1 MTAVRFTCA
10 LAVPGVGLG
19 GGVVWNLVVTSWR
32 GLGDPAFEV
41 EQLKEALATQP
52 VIEQAKGMI
61 MLVRACTSDEAF
73 VVLREISQHANVNV
87 NVKDVAAVIVAAAS
101 RAEQPGGLA
110 GLDQQ
115 SITVVLDE
123 TRRRGL
129 DAVFG

>member
-1 MTAVRFTCA
+1 M
-10 LAVPGVGLG
+10 
-19 GGVVWNLVVTSWR
+19 VWNLVVTSWR